1 MKHGN
6 VNSQRNATNLSC
18 NKKNV
23 WNPSFGGVFHQVR
36 GNDNRWASHVGGTI
50 KIVHFLTMFAKYFH
64 LKPLLQKYNFCWG
77 ESTLKWSKN
86 VVMNIFLK
94 IM

>member
-18 NKKNV
+18 NKRNG
-23 WNPSFGGVFHQVR
+23 WNPSFGGAFRQVR
-36 GNDNRWASHVGGTI
+36 GNDNPWASHVGGTI
-50 KIVHFLTMFAKYFH
+50 KTIHFLTRLAKYLH
-64 LKPLLQKYNFCWG
+64 LKPLLQKYNFCWD

-86 VVMNIFLK
+86 VAMNTIF
-94 IM
+94 